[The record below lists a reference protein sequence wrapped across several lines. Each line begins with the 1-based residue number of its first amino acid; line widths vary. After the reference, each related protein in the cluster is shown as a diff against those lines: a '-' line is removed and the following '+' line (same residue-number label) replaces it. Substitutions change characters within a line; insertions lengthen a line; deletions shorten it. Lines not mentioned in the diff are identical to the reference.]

1 MSERPVRGEAR
12 RELILDAAIRVLGD
26 EGLGA
31 LTHRRV
37 AAEAGLPVAATTYWF
52 ASKEQLLV
60 AAYRLAADR
69 DIARVRR
76 IAAGA
81 ERGDLAAT
89 LTEFVGSEIDEGR
102 TALVACY
109 TMWLEA
115 ARRPELRAIEEEWT
129 EGYISVLESVLAR
142 AGSPHPR
149 VDAEVL
155 SATLDGLLL
164 AHLARG
170 GTGAD
175 AGAALRPRLTRLVSA
190 LMASD

>member
-1 MSERPVRGEAR
+1 LSERPVRGEAR

-81 ERGDLAAT
+81 EGGDLAAT
-89 LTEFVGSEIDEGR
+89 LTELVGSEIDEGR

-115 ARRPELRAIEEEWT
+115 ARRPALRAIEEEWT
-129 EGYISVLESVLAR
+129 AGYISVLESVLAR

-170 GTGAD
+170 GSGAD
-175 AGAALRPRLTRLVSA
+175 ASAALRPQLTRLVSA

>member
-1 MSERPVRGEAR
+1 LSERPVRGEAR

-170 GTGAD
+170 GSGAD
-175 AGAALRPRLTRLVSA
+175 ASAALRPQLTRLVSA